1 MADRR
6 QIAISFDSSDG
17 LCFGCGQNNP
27 IGLKLDF
34 KWDSRTARAEFTPDG
49 FHQGWPGIVHG
60 GIIAAMLDEAMGQ
73 AILFSGLNCVT
84 AQMQVNYKQPIL
96 TGDKLVITGSIS
108 KNNRRLV
115 EAEAKVSLP
124 DSTVMAEG
132 SAIFV
137 NMEHPDISK
146 EKKQENG

>member
-1 MADRR
+1 MITWPRVSIDAYEDTNM
-6 QIAISFDSSDG
+6 
-17 LCFGCGQNNP
+17 CFGCGQNNP
-27 IGLKLDF
+27 IGLKLNF
-34 KWDSRTARAEFTPDG
+34 SWDGKAARAEFTPSE
-49 FHQGWPGIVHG
+49 FYQGWPGIVHG
-60 GIIAAMLDEAMGQ
+60 GIIATMLDEAMGQ

-96 TGDKLVITGSIS
+96 TDDDLIITGSIS
-108 KNNRRLV
+108 KNNRRFV
-115 EAEAKVSLP
+115 EAEAKISLP

-137 NMEHPDISK
+137 NMKYPGISK